1 MDRLLPNG
9 QPPKHEPGC
18 GRNKFTKKEDEKL
31 LKLINNEIR
40 NSNKRANAKKGE
52 SQQDMRIAHAH
63 LINWRA
69 ISVAMKTRTP
79 RQCRERYQNYLS
91 PDITNAEWTSEDDT
105 LIKQMFDKYG
115 NKWNKISKF
124 FSGRTGNAIR
134 NRYQVILRKEAKMH
148 RRENNA
154 KSFSPAPDV
163 GSDKESSDQQD
174 SDEVEN
180 INAKSLPLINS
191 QQAALD
197 NQFNIIFQKI
207 FEGEDG
213 IFGPKNLELFEDPF
227 F

>member
-31 LKLINNEIR
+31 LKLINNEIK
-40 NSNKRANAKKGE
+40 NSNRRSNIRKNDG
-52 SQQDMRIAHAH
+52 SQEVNIGHAH

-91 PDITNAEWTSEDDT
+91 PDITNAEWTEEDDN
-105 LIKQMFDKYG
+105 LIKQLFEKYG

-124 FSGRTGNAIR
+124 FNGRTGNAIR
-134 NRYQVILRKEAKMH
+134 NRYQVILRKEAKLL
-148 RRENNA
+148 RRENNT
-154 KSFSPAPDV
+154 KSFSPAPEV
-163 GSDKESSDQQD
+163 LSDTEKSDQQD
-174 SDEVEN
+174 SETLEDFSANSV
-180 INAKSLPLINS
+180 PLLNS
-191 QQAALD
+191 QQSTLD
-197 NQFNIIFQKI
+197 NQFNLIFQKI